1 MPAGSAVSESAVGTS
16 RLLAVGRL
24 DGRRGPFRGAARFPE
39 GRSLTIDLGEDDWT
53 ERWPAYQP
61 GPLDAEGGFRPATL
75 EVVFSLAHLPVEASH
90 LCLRVAVLSGR
101 GPCPQLDVGLN
112 GRTGRLYLSPV
123 RSDRSQ
129 IMGAQTMIGAWAQ
142 RELALPVDRL
152 QVGENHLSLTTRQEE
167 AEEDPPPP
175 DTLVRPAPFWG
186 GFGSVLVW
194 GGLALDAVEGP
205 PPAASVRIV
214 PTPLF
219 VAPAEGPAELLDV
232 VVQDLAGFARGE
244 VELVVGSARAP
255 APRPTGARDRED
267 GAREDGAEGPVVV
280 TAGVE
285 PAGRDFGEWRRRL
298 AVPEASTGGVE
309 RTYRCALRLDE
320 RVLRTS
326 GSYRASRHWTIHL
339 LPHVHLDLG
348 YTDRQGKVAELHARN
363 LDRALEWI
371 ERDRSARFWVDG
383 SWILARYFDGRSAA
397 RRGRLVEEL
406 RSGRVATNAFDALVL
421 SGVAD
426 TEVLLRALGRAEAL
440 AAGEGVPVSFANL
453 TDVPS
458 YSAALPTLLA
468 GRGLR
473 YFFGVAN
480 HGRGANEDG
489 DEIHLRS
496 PWRWRGPDGAEVVA
510 FFSDGYSQLR
520 QLATDPVTTA
530 GLAEALGRWLV
541 RYERPDYL
549 PSDLPVVGLHTDNE
563 DFDDLPVE
571 AVAAWNE
578 RYLAPRL
585 QWSTPPEYF
594 AAIEPVADHLSV
606 LEGDGGSYWED
617 GVGSDPLFVSRY
629 RQTVGRLA
637 AADSLAA
644 LIRSR
649 RPDLA
654 TPPGVFARAWEDL
667 GLAVEH
673 TWTWA
678 HVASHPE
685 AAQSR
690 DQLRWKHDALRRAER
705 TAIDEGERAMSRLA
719 EQVATV
725 SPAVLVYNPL
735 AWSRPVEARLEVSP
749 ETAFEVPPGD
759 PEVTAVTLGVVDG
772 LAEVALRLPD
782 VPAFGYRV
790 VRLGR
795 GRRPATPVER
805 RLDREQWSGEIALGR
820 YDLALDPATG
830 RIQSLRRRADGLEL
844 VDPTSSF
851 PFAGPV
857 VTAGGGTAEGRGRGR
872 EATRLIE
879 SDPSLPWP
887 AVSWSAPALRPVVHR
902 RLPGADVVV
911 LAGGGDRLTGV
922 RVQLAFVDDDDA
934 IDVTVEATLE
944 ATLAKSALY
953 VAFPFGLEE
962 PRVRFDRQVG
972 WVDPATDQLPGS
984 CHDWYTHFHA
994 VVLEG
999 RRGAD
1004 PDEVRLF
1011 WASADAPL
1019 FCLGDVVR
1027 GRWARQPSRSATV
1040 LSYVANNHWNTNYR
1054 PAQGGRLELHYRFGP
1069 LGDDPLAEAAR
1080 RGRELRSSPLVGTV
1094 GWLDKA
1100 HPRGG
1105 DLPETGASLFPT
1117 SDSSTSPVPM
1127 SLSPNVEL
1135 TCRCAPEGLHLRAQE
1150 LAGREAPLLLPA
1162 GRDRTGGLSGGR
1174 PLRPFGLL
1182 EWVLAAEPGVGG
1194 SEAGPVPA
1202 SGGDRPEADPAWH
1215 PAHHRE
1221 REGPAAFGG
1230 APGC

>member
-1 MPAGSAVSESAVGTS
+1 VVVTDSAGAEW
-16 RLLAVGRL
+16 RLLSVGRL
-24 DGRRGPFRGAARFPE
+24 DGRRGPFRGASRFPD
-39 GRSLTIDLGEDDWT
+39 GQPLTVDLGSEDWAD
-53 ERWPAYQP
+53 RWPAYQP
-61 GPLDAEGGFRPATL
+61 GPLDAEGGFRSATL
-75 EVVFSLAHLPVEASH
+75 EVIFSLERLPLEATHLR
-90 LCLRVAVLSGR
+90 LRLAVLSGR

-112 GRTGRLYLSPV
+112 GRSGRLYLSPV
-123 RSDRSQ
+123 RPDRTL

-142 RELALPVDRL
+142 RELAVPVDCLR
-152 QVGENHLSLTTRQEE
+152 VGENHLSFTTRQEE

-175 DTLVRPAPFWG
+175 AALRRPAPFWG
-186 GFGSVLVW
+186 GFGSGLSW
-194 GGLALDAVEGP
+194 GGLALDALGGP

-214 PTPLF
+214 PTPMF
-219 VAPAEGPAELLDV
+219 VAGPGGPAELIDV
-232 VVQDLAGFARGE
+232 V
-244 VELVVGSARAP
+244 
-255 APRPTGARDRED
+255 ARDLTGFGRGQVEI
-267 GAREDGAEGPVVV
+267 V
-280 TAGVE
+280 VE
-285 PAGRDFGEWRRRL
+285 PARPLGPAGELEGRPSGRSEGTGEGSAEDCGARGSAVEELAEEGTGERVALRAEVDPSGRDFGEWRVRV
-298 AVPEASTGGVE
+298 AVPEAATGGAE
-309 RTYRCALRLDE
+309 RTYRCLLRLDE
-320 RVLRTS
+320 REVRAQ

-383 SWILARYFDGRSAA
+383 SWILARYFDGRSAD
-397 RRGRLVEEL
+397 RRRRLLAEL
-406 RSGRVATNAFDALVL
+406 RAGRVATNAFDALVL

-426 TEVLLRALGRAEAL
+426 TDVLLRALGRAERL
-440 AAGEGVPVSFANL
+440 AAEDGVPISFANL

-458 YSAALPTLLA
+458 YSVALATLLA
-468 GRGLR
+468 HRNVR
-473 YFFGVAN
+473 CFFGVAN

-496 PWRWRGPDGAEVVA
+496 PWRWRGPDGAHVVA

-530 GLAEALGRWLV
+530 GLAEALGRWLA

-578 RYLAPRL
+578 RYVAPRL
-585 QWSTPPEYF
+585 RWSTPPEYF
-594 AAIEPVADHLSV
+594 GAIEPLADRLPV

-617 GVGSDPLFVSRY
+617 GVGSDPQFVSRY
-629 RQTVGRLA
+629 RRAVGRLA
-637 AADSLAA
+637 AAESLAA

-649 RPDLA
+649 WFDLA

-685 AAQSR
+685 ATQSR

-705 TAIDEGERAMSRLA
+705 VAIDEGERAMSRLA
-719 EQVATV
+719 ERVATV

-735 AWSRPVEARLEVSP
+735 AWSRPVVAHLEVSP
-749 ETAFEVPPGD
+749 ETAFEAPPGEA
-759 PEVTAVTLGVVDG
+759 EVAAVTLGVVDG
-772 LAEVALRLPD
+772 LAEVALRVPD

-790 VRLGR
+790 VRMGR
-795 GRRPATPVER
+795 GQRPVVPVDR
-805 RLDREQWSGEIALGR
+805 RLDGEHWSGEVALGR
-820 YDLALDPATG
+820 YDLVFDRATG
-830 RIQSLRRRADGLEL
+830 RIQSLSRRSDGMEL
-844 VDPTSSF
+844 VDATSPF

-857 VTAGGGTAEGRGRGR
+857 VTAGGGTARGRGRGR

-879 SDPSLPWP
+879 ADPSLPWP
-887 AVSWSAPALRPVVHR
+887 AVSWSAPPLRPVVQR
-902 RLPGADVVV
+902 RLPDGDVVV
-911 LAGGGDRLTGV
+911 LAGSGDRLADV
-922 RVQLAFVDDDDA
+922 CVELAFFDDDDA
-934 IDVTVEATLE
+934 IDVRVVATLE

-953 VAFPFGLEE
+953 VAFPFRLAE
-962 PRVRFDRQVG
+962 PSVRFDRQVG
-972 WVDPATDQLPGS
+972 WVDPARDQLPGS
-984 CHDWYTHFHA
+984 CQDWYTHFHA

-999 RRGAD
+999 RAGEGAD
-1004 PDEVRLF
+1004 PVRLF
-1011 WASADAPL
+1011 WASEDAPL

-1027 GRWARQPSRSATV
+1027 GRWARRPLRSATV

-1069 LGDDPLAEAAR
+1069 LGEDPLAEAAR

-1105 DLPETGASLFPT
+1105 DLPENGASLFPA
-1117 SDSSTSPVPM
+1117 SPCSTPP
-1127 SLSPNVEL
+1127 LPTALPLNVDL
-1135 TCRCAPEGLHLRAQE
+1135 TCRCAPEGVLLRAQE
-1150 LAGREAPLLLPA
+1150 LAGREASLLLPA
-1162 GRDRTGGLSGGR
+1162 GRGGAGSLPGEGS
-1174 PLRPFGLL
+1174 LRPFGLL
-1182 EWVLAAEPGVGG
+1182 EWTLAGELDARESETGVNG
-1194 SEAGPVPA
+1194 A
-1202 SGGDRPEADPAWH
+1202 DR
-1215 PAHHRE
+1215 
-1221 REGPAAFGG
+1221 
-1230 APGC
+1230 